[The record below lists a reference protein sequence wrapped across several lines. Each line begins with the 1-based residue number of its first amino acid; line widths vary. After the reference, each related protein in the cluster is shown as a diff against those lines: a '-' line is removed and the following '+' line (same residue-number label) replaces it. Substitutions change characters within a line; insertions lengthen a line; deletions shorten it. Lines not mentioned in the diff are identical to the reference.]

1 MRAFRHSDNGEN
13 DQAKSQKQ
21 DTDQVVREL
30 APGGDPG
37 GGIKKRREN
46 HEEDEVGV
54 ERDSWN
60 SGNEAE
66 QSSRDHEHDGVWDLK
81 LPRQGSERHH
91 EKQQQQE
98 NQFHRLDVTS
108 HHRPGISVA
117 GRLPC
122 GKYKSA
128 GLVWRGRPRPRLLT
142 LECGGKYRIS
152 KSLAALDA
160 DATLARSKISICFIG
175 AAIVE
180 AGR

>member
-54 ERDSWN
+54 KRDSWN

-66 QSSRDHEHDGVWDLK
+66 QSSRDHQHDGVWDLK

-98 NQFHRLDVTS
+98 NQFHRLDVAS
-108 HHRPGISVA
+108 HHRPGSSVA

-128 GLVWRGRPRPRLLT
+128 GFGVARAPSPAAFDPGCGRR
-142 LECGGKYRIS
+142 CRIS
-152 KSLAALDA
+152 NPWQRCDA
-160 DATLARSKISICFIG
+160 MRRG
-175 AAIVE
+175 AGE
-180 AGR
+180 DF